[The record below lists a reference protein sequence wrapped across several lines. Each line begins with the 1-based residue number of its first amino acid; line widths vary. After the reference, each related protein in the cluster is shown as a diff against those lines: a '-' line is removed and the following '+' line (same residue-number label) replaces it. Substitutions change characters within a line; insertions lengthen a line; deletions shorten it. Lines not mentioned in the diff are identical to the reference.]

1 MSQTIQD
8 RNEHTNIS
16 FKNLI
21 VQINDIKQNYFSGNL
36 IVKIEE
42 IPKWVFCFLS
52 GRLASIGGGID
63 SSNRWQR
70 NLAVACLN
78 LPLDRFVKSSNDEE
92 MFLNSNLLAQQH
104 AIEEIIF
111 DIIQFSQHKR
121 DRLSYQLVPINNH
134 LIVVD
139 PNLPI
144 LDIEPIL
151 AGAIQ
156 AWQEWTNVGL
166 AAYAPSLS
174 PVVNVSARFDWPIE
188 QMDVAKAILS
198 FDGHRSLRSLAI
210 YHQKNL
216 LDFTKPLLPLLLLGK
231 VSLRLP
237 PASKFGLVAKSDE
250 TINITKN
257 DSFDNSNSKDCPLVA
272 CIDDSI
278 YVYKSLEKILTSHK
292 FRSFG
297 IQDPLKIITSLIK
310 NKPDFIFLDLL
321 MPITNGYEICK
332 QIRKTPSL
340 KNIPI
345 VILTG
350 KDGSIDRLH
359 AKFVGANGFIKK
371 PVQAELILKILH
383 KHLFK
388 SSLN

>member
-1 MSQTIQD
+1 MSQTIRD
-8 RNEHTNIS
+8 RTEYVDIS
-16 FKNLI
+16 FKSFI
-21 VQINDIKQNYFSGNL
+21 VQINDVKQNYFSGNL
-36 IVKIEE
+36 IVKVADL
-42 IPKWVFCFLS
+42 PKWIFCFLS
-52 GRLASIGGGID
+52 GRLANISGGID

-78 LPLDRFVKSSNDEE
+78 LPLDRFIKSSNNEE
-92 MFLNSNLLAQQH
+92 IFSNSNTLAQQN
-104 AIEEIIF
+104 AIEEVLF

-121 DRLSYQLVPINNH
+121 DRLSYQLVPINRN

-156 AWQEWTNVGL
+156 AWQEWTSVGL

-174 PVVNVSARFDWPIE
+174 PITNISARFDWPIDRL
-188 QMDVAKAILS
+188 DVAKAILS
-198 FDGHRSLRSLAI
+198 FDSYRSLRSLAI

-216 LDFTKPLLPLLLLGK
+216 LDFTKPLLPLLLLGE

-237 PASKFGLVAKSDE
+237 PASKFERVANSDE
-250 TINITKN
+250 TINIAKN
-257 DSFDNSNSKDCPLVA
+257 DRFDNSTAYQPLVA

-278 YVYKSLEKILTSHK
+278 YVYKSLEKILTAHG

-297 IQDPLKIITSLIK
+297 IQDPLKIVTSLIK
-310 NKPDFIFLDLL
+310 TKPDFIFLDLL
-321 MPITNGYEICK
+321 MPITNGYEVCK
-332 QIRKTPSL
+332 QIRKTQSL
-340 KNIPI
+340 KNIPV

-359 AKFVGANGFIKK
+359 AKFIGANGFINK
-371 PVQAELILKILH
+371 PVQAELILKMLD
-383 KHLFK
+383 KHLLK